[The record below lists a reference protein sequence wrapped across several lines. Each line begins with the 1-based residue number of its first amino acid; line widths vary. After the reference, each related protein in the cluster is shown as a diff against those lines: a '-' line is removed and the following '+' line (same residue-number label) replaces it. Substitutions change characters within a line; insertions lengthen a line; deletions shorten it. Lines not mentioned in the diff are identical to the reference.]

1 MSRRKSF
8 DRVVAGLL
16 TLAVAS
22 YWVPAAA
29 LAGGAQPVTTE
40 IRGNI
45 VSADGLTG
53 IAGVSVKAAN
63 LETRE
68 IYTSSATAADGSYTL
83 SDLPAGSYDMA
94 VETANGLLPADA
106 IVETTAGKR
115 TMVSIA
121 LKAAA
126 RADDE
131 PQPGEGEGEEGEEEP
146 EADEGQQE
154 GTTETPEEPEPEQQ
168 KKKKK
173 GGGFWRRPAGATILI
188 VAGAGLVGALAS
200 SATDNNNE
208 PPMTGSGN

>member
-1 MSRRKSF
+1 
-8 DRVVAGLL
+8 
-16 TLAVAS
+16 LAVAS

-29 LAGGAQPVTTE
+29 LAGGTQPVTTE

-68 IYTSSATAADGSYTL
+68 IYTSNATAADGSYTL

-94 VETANGLLPADA
+94 VETADGLLPADA

-121 LKAAA
+121 LNAAA

-131 PQPGEGEGEEGEEEP
+131 PQPGEGEGEKGEKDEKDKDKP
-146 EADEGQQE
+146 KADEGQQE
-154 GTTETPEEPEPEQQ
+154 GTTETPAEPEPEQK

-188 VAGAGLVGALAS
+188 VAGAGLVGAIAS